1 MKPNHDERCA
11 ACFALFVGAFSM
23 HGSSWAEFC
32 AKKERDDFL
41 QEEWFEALR
50 VQEDPAAN
58 TEFFPPRGLDQQ
70 RIHG

>member
-1 MKPNHDERCA
+1 
-11 ACFALFVGAFSM
+11 M

-41 QEEWFEALR
+41 QEEWCEAFR